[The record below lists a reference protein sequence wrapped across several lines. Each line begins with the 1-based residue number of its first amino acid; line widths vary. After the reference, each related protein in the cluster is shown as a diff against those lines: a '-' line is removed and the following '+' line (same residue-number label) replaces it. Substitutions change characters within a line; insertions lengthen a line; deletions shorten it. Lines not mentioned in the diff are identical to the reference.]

1 MAPGGA
7 SPGGSGAAGPDPART
22 GTANPPAGAAPALP
36 VVSVIGRK
44 NSGKT
49 TLVVALAAELRRR
62 GVRVASVKHSH
73 HDFEIDQPGKDSWR
87 HFHEG
92 GVEAVL
98 VASPHRL
105 AFVMRSEEA
114 DRDAARLIERFL
126 ADSGCDVVLVEAFK
140 HAAFP
145 RIEVFRTAA
154 HPTPIYDP
162 AMADP
167 AAPYLALVTDAP
179 GLVGAA
185 PFPVLTLSADGTH
198 VAALADM
205 VQQRIAGG

>member
-1 MAPGGA
+1 M
-7 SPGGSGAAGPDPART
+7 T
-22 GTANPPAGAAPALP
+22 PAGKGLGDPGETVRYAPA

-49 TLVVALAAELRRR
+49 TLVVALAAELRSR
-62 GVRVASVKHSH
+62 GVRVASIKHCH

-105 AFVMRSEEA
+105 ALVMRSEESE
-114 DRDAARLIERFL
+114 RDPARLIERFL
-126 ADSGCDVVLVEAFK
+126 ADSGCDVVLVEAFQ
-140 HAAFP
+140 HAAIP

-154 HPTPIYDP
+154 HPVPIYDP

-167 AAPYLALVTDAP
+167 AAPCLAMVTDAP
-179 GLVGAA
+179 GLVGPV
-185 PFPVLTLSADGTH
+185 PFPVLTLSAGGAH
-198 VAALADM
+198 VQSLADI
-205 VQQRIAGG
+205 VQQRIAAEAGGGPAAPG